1 MVARIVYARPF
12 KREADAHRA
21 LEAGVRE
28 LVNGKWVIPA
38 PDYVS
43 YNAAR
48 AARTRHEPQALTLA
62 GVLQRD
68 FGADPYSDARGA
80 VQL

>member
-1 MVARIVYARPF
+1 MLNARARRF
-12 KREADAHRA
+12 LLIQQQLRIARRRA
-21 LEAGVRE
+21 ALA
-28 LVNGKWVIPA
+28 A
-38 PDYVS
+38 TPDYVS

-80 VQL
+80 V